1 MVFFV
6 CDDIRLFRSS
16 SPSPRWILR
25 VVVAF
30 SETLLLV
37 VLALLLLLPLKR
49 LVLVEVIRE
58 MRETKME
65 SMRCT
70 KTKTMTSHQR
80 AMITLH

>member
-49 LVLVEVIRE
+49 LVLVEVTRE
-58 MRETKME
+58 LERQKW
-65 SMRCT
+65 SQCAAQ
-70 KTKTMTSHQR
+70 KQR
-80 AMITLH
+80 Q